1 MLEEDIDEAIA
12 NEKDNDGWTPLHYAC
27 SYSHLVTVDALVAR
41 GAIVN
46 EKDDRGQT
54 PLHYA
59 CLHSRMETALML
71 IREKADIFASDNR
84 GRGCLDAYGTIQ
96 PLSAADTA
104 QARDTMRREFYWT
117 RRKSYA
123 MFLSTIKTLTH
134 AENPRDIAVKDE
146 ALNCQDIQ
154 QIIGSYL

>member
-1 MLEEDIDEAIA
+1 
-12 NEKDNDGWTPLHYAC
+12 
-27 SYSHLVTVDALVAR
+27 
-41 GAIVN
+41 
-46 EKDDRGQT
+46 
-54 PLHYA
+54 
-59 CLHSRMETALML
+59 METALML

-96 PLSAADTA
+96 SLSAADTA